1 MASGVSYKAICALN
15 AATCSIGS
23 EHPSYASN
31 IGSRKCSGM
40 DLSWIYGMKGQ
51 PLRKSE
57 ERVSRSG
64 MLQDESLGVDVNRLV
79 ASPRA
84 TSPLN
89 FRGWVQAGVSPGSL
103 NRRQYLAGVWMTGF
117 PSPNKGKEP
126 PRVSI

>member
-1 MASGVSYKAICALN
+1 MASDVPYKAICALN

-40 DLSWIYGMKGQ
+40 GLSWI
-51 PLRKSE
+51 SA
-57 ERVSRSG
+57 
-64 MLQDESLGVDVNRLV
+64 SLLWPG
-79 ASPRA
+79 PGWRA
-84 TSPLN
+84 PAKPYRSPLN
-89 FRGWVQAGVSPGSL
+89 FRGWVQAGVSQGSL
-103 NRRQYLAGVWMTGF
+103 NRRQYLAGVWTTGF